1 MPSLSDKPEW
11 KCNGQLLTFTLPLTD
26 QVSVIKAKIFEELMM
41 PAGKQ
46 KLQYEVSID
55 KRKHRSDT
63 SSILPSDRGDCTP
76 CA

>member
-1 MPSLSDKPEW
+1 MSLTFFQGPVTFRVAVPSLGDKPEW

-46 KLQYEVSID
+46 KLQYEVGSVL
-55 KRKHRSDT
+55 K
-63 SSILPSDRGDCTP
+63 
-76 CA
+76 